1 MQRIILPKLD
11 ITACNAYIAC
21 MTQITIRN
29 LDDAVRLKLKT
40 RAAAKGRSL
49 EAELRD
55 IITQAASE
63 TQGSPNIVR
72 SIRARVKKLGGFELD
87 IPARS
92 KSRAVPRFE

>member
-1 MQRIILPKLD
+1 VLFKRID
-11 ITACNAYIAC
+11 INAVIEYNAF

-29 LDDAVRLKLKT
+29 VDEGVRLKLRV

-55 IITQAASE
+55 IITRAASE
-63 TQGSPNIVR
+63 AEAPLHVGR
-72 SIRARVKKLGGFELD
+72 SIRQRFQSVGGVELS

-92 KSRAVPRFE
+92 KSRAVPDFK

>member
-1 MQRIILPKLD
+1 
-11 ITACNAYIAC
+11 

-29 LDDAVRLKLKT
+29 LDEAVRLKLRT

-63 TQGSPNIVR
+63 NQPAVNVGR
-72 SIRARVKKLGGFELD
+72 SVRARFKRAGGVELD
-87 IPARS
+87 IPRRS
-92 KSRAVPRFE
+92 KARETPRFE